1 MMVVCQQTVRQENAM
16 KRFILQYSSM
26 YRGVLSCFDRIVFKG
41 YLPVVRAEVME
52 RLLGYNDCL
61 IKDFGRFVQQQSGRI
76 VAHAQAVAQQA
87 GRPMI
92 YLRGHERKEDLVQ
105 RMIRSEGLREGL
117 VCVLRVVEPCSSFKM
132 LPGQGRPRLLSARR
146 KCLAFYFYFLDR
158 EMGLMHVRMQSW
170 FPLTIQ
176 ICVNGHELLARKLD
190 RHGIAY
196 RKEDNAFTWIAD
208 LRRAQRFA
216 DRLVRIPWH
225 RRLKRFAQRVNPLL
239 GNLLRGMDY
248 YWVTDQAEY
257 ATDVMFENQASL
269 KPLYD
274 RWVKHATLYF
284 TAEDVL
290 TFLGRKLHPNFQGE
304 VLTDSKKKRWPG
316 TRVKHR
322 VKENW
327 LKMYD
332 KHGCVLRIETVINQ
346 PREFKVRR
354 RGQRQGRAVTD
365 WFPLLKGVGHL
376 FRYAQIARAANGR
389 YLDALAAVEPPP
401 REAKAMQRLAAPIRQ
416 ANRSF
421 RGFNPALEADVALFV
436 ALLRGEH
443 AIHGIRNAN
452 VRAHLFGEARSA
464 VVRRRHANRT
474 SRLLKRLHVHGLIA
488 KIPHSRRWRL
498 TARGTV
504 VITVIMKC
512 HYEKYPELLAFLA
525 A

>member
-1 MMVVCQQTVRQENAM
+1 M
-16 KRFILQYSSM
+16 KRFFHQYSKM
-26 YRGVLSCFDRIVFKG
+26 IRGVLSCFDRIVFKG
-41 YLPVVRAEVME
+41 YLPLLRPEVIE
-52 RLLGYNDCL
+52 RLLGRNGLL
-61 IKDFGRFVQQQSGRI
+61 IKDFGRFVQQQSARI
-76 VAHAQAVAQQA
+76 VQHANAVAQQA

-105 RMIRSEGLREGL
+105 RMIRADALREGL
-117 VCVLRVVEPCSSFKM
+117 VCVLRTVEPCSSFQM
-132 LPGQGRPRLLSARR
+132 APGEGRPRLLRARR

-158 EMGLMHVRMQSW
+158 EMGLMHVRIQSW

-176 ICVNGHELLARKLD
+176 VCVNGHELLARKLD
-190 RHGIAY
+190 QHGIAY

-208 LRRAQRFA
+208 APRAQRFA

-225 RRLKRFAQRVNPLL
+225 RRLKRFALRVNPLL
-239 GNLLRGMDY
+239 GDLLKGMDY

-269 KPLYD
+269 KPIYD
-274 RWVKHATLYF
+274 QWVKHATLYF

-316 TRVKHR
+316 ARVKHR

-327 LKMYD
+327 IKMYD

-354 RGQRQGRAVTD
+354 RGVRKGRTVTD

-376 FRYAQIARAANGR
+376 FRYAQIARAANDR
-389 YLDALAAVEPPP
+389 YLEALAAVEPPP
-401 REAKAMQRLAAPIRQ
+401 REAKVMQRLARPVRQ
-416 ANRSF
+416 ARRSF
-421 RGFNPALEADVALFV
+421 RGFNPALEDDVEVFV

-443 AIHGIRNAN
+443 AIDGIRNETL
-452 VRAHLFGEARSA
+452 RRHLFGDAREPQL
-464 VVRRRHANRT
+464 RRRQANRT
-474 SRLLKRLHVHGLIA
+474 SRLLKRLHVHGLIG
-488 KIPHSRRWRL
+488 KVPRSRRWRL
-498 TARGTV
+498 TARGIV
-504 VITVIMKC
+504 AITTILKC
-512 HYEKYPELLAFLA
+512 HYEKYPELLAALA

>member
-1 MMVVCQQTVRQENAM
+1 MMVVSTDIRQENAM
-16 KRFILQYSSM
+16 KRFIHQYSSM
-26 YRGVLSCFDRIVFKG
+26 FRGVLSCFDRIVFKG
-41 YLPVVRAEVME
+41 YLPLVRPDVME
-52 RLLGYNDCL
+52 RLLDYNRCR
-61 IKDFGRFVQQQSGRI
+61 IKDFGRFVQQHSTRVVQ
-76 VAHAQAVAQQA
+76 HAQAVAQQA

-92 YLRGHERKEDLVQ
+92 YLRGNERKEDLVQ
-105 RMIRSEGLREGL
+105 RMVRTEGLREGL
-117 VCVLRVVEPCSSFKM
+117 VCVLRTVEPCSSFKM
-132 LPGQGRPRLLSARR
+132 VPGKGRPRLVGARR
-146 KCLAFYFYFLDR
+146 KCLTFYFYFLDR
-158 EMGLMHVRMQSW
+158 EMGLMHVRIQSW

-176 ICVNGHELLARKLD
+176 VCINGHELLARKLD

-196 RKEDNAFTWIAD
+196 HKEDNAFTWIAD
-208 LRRAQRFA
+208 VRRAQRFA

-225 RRLKRFAQRVNPLL
+225 RRLKRFALRVNPLL
-239 GNLLRGMDY
+239 GDLLRGMDY

-269 KPLYD
+269 KPFYD
-274 RWVKHATLYF
+274 RWVQHATLHF
-284 TAEDVL
+284 GAEDVL

-316 TRVKHR
+316 ARVKHR

-327 LKMYD
+327 IKMYD
-332 KHGCVLRIETVINQ
+332 KHGCILRIETVINQ

-354 RGQRQGRAVTD
+354 RGHRKGRTVTD

-376 FRYAQIARAANGR
+376 FRYAQIARASNAR

-401 REAKAMQRLAAPIRQ
+401 REAAVMQRLARPVRRGS
-416 ANRSF
+416 RSF
-421 RGFNPALEADVALFV
+421 RGFNPALEEDVELFA

-443 AIHGIRNAN
+443 AIHGIRNGD
-452 VRAHLFGEARSA
+452 VREHLFGRAQSA
-464 VVRRRHANRT
+464 VLRRRHANRT
-474 SRLLKRLHVHGLIA
+474 SRLLKRLHVHGLIG

-504 VITVIMKC
+504 VITTILKC
-512 HYEKYPELLAFLA
+512 HYEKYPELLAALA